1 MLCGAVEFIILLFDS
16 VFISLNALGDDNAT
30 LDIETAFFQV
40 EHEMELGICREQICL
55 SEGKE
60 KGNTHLQNFHLIH
73 TTSVR

>member
-1 MLCGAVEFIILLFDS
+1 MLCEAVDFIIIF

-40 EHEMELGICREQICL
+40 EHEMEMGICREQICL

-60 KGNTHLQNFHLIH
+60 KGIK
-73 TTSVR
+73 